1 MQLLMFMTAY
11 YVIRVYHHI
20 LKLRGKHCQTIP
32 LLCYIGNEALSQW
45 LEDPSSPSATLSWN
59 TIHGELKMANYDICI
74 LLILCCNKS
83 FFFILAGS
91 GRIQQDIYM
100 PSSYYVALANLNDE
114 AVEVNLLMDTSN
126 LS

>member
-1 MQLLMFMTAY
+1 MQLLMFMSAY
-11 YVIRVYHHI
+11 YVIRLYHNI
-20 LKLRGKHCQTIP
+20 VQLSNKLCKTIP
-32 LLCYIGNEALSQW
+32 LLCYVGNEALSQW
-45 LEDPSSPSATLSWN
+45 LEDPSHPGATLSWN
-59 TIHGELKMANYDICI
+59 AIHGEPKMMNYDICR

-83 FFFILAGS
+83 FFIPVGS
-91 GRIQQDIYM
+91 GGIHQDIYM